1 MDKKKLGNRVKK
13 LRTLKGFSQELLADE
28 TNLNLRTIQRIE
40 SGSTIPRGDTL
51 SRLGKALQVS
61 PDELIDWTKQPDK
74 GYLLLMN
81 ISALSFIINPLLG
94 VIIPLA
100 LWVSKKDKI
109 EYVEEYGKK
118 ILNFQISLIIIFS
131 VIILLLVATLV
142 SIKLLFES
150 DSLIIEWF
158 GPFIMLYIPVGVYY
172 LYNTIMIIINTIRI
186 QRELSLKY
194 KPTIKIVR

>member
-1 MDKKKLGNRVKK
+1 MDKKKLGNRVKE

-28 TNLNLRTIQRIE
+28 TNLNLRTIQPIE
-40 SGSTIPRGDTL
+40 SGLTIPRGDTL

-74 GYLLLMN
+74 GYLIIMN

-94 VIIPLA
+94 IIIPLA

-109 EYVEEYGKK
+109 EYVEEYREK

-131 VIILLLVATLV
+131 VIILLLFAILV
-142 SIKLLFES
+142 SLKLFLES
-150 DSLIIEWF
+150 DSFIVEWF
-158 GPFIMLYIPVGVYY
+158 GLFIMLYIPVGVYY
-172 LYNTIMIIINTIRI
+172 LYNTIMIIKNTIRI
-186 QRELSLKY
+186 QKELSLKY

>member
-1 MDKKKLGNRVKK
+1 MNKRNLGKRVKEI
-13 LRTLKGFSQELLADE
+13 RTLKGFSQELLADE

-40 SGSTIPRGDTL
+40 SGLTIPRGDTL
-51 SRLGKALQVS
+51 LRLSKALQVS

-74 GYLLLMN
+74 GYLTLMN

-109 EYVEEYGKK
+109 EHVEEYGEK
-118 ILNFQISLIIIFS
+118 ILNFQISLILIFS
-131 VIILLLVATLV
+131 VIILLLSAIFV
-142 SIKLLFES
+142 SLKLFLES
-150 DSLIIEWF
+150 DSFIVEWF

-172 LYNTIMIIINTIRI
+172 LYNTIMIIKNTIRI

-194 KPTIKIVR
+194 KPSIKIIR